1 MPHRRCTRGRRRPE
15 RRMSDTSLF
24 HESGVIVDHDGRAEL
39 FHDFLDTPTADSF
52 LESLSVEVQ
61 WEQAELIVFGRK
73 VVEPR
78 MSVWYADNR
87 MDYAYSGT
95 SRAAHAFTPA
105 LDRLRREV
113 QDRTGASFNSA
124 LVNLYRD
131 GNDRLGWHADNEECN
146 GPEPTIASLSFGAER
161 HFDLRHRASGET
173 RRVTLPHGS
182 LLMMSGALQRHW
194 VHQVPAM
201 KKVGAPRIN
210 VTLRLVS

>member
-1 MPHRRCTRGRRRPE
+1 
-15 RRMSDTSLF
+15 MSDTSLF

-95 SRAAHAFTPA
+95 
-105 LDRLRREV
+105 
-113 QDRTGASFNSA
+113 
-124 LVNLYRD
+124 
-131 GNDRLGWHADNEECN
+131 
-146 GPEPTIASLSFGAER
+146 
-161 HFDLRHRASGET
+161 
-173 RRVTLPHGS
+173 
-182 LLMMSGALQRHW
+182 
-194 VHQVPAM
+194 
-201 KKVGAPRIN
+201 
-210 VTLRLVS
+210 

>member
-1 MPHRRCTRGRRRPE
+1 
-15 RRMSDTSLF
+15 MSDVSLF
-24 HESGVIVDHDGRAEL
+24 HESGLIVDHDGRAEL

-87 MDYAYSGT
+87 MDYAYSGA
-95 SRAAHAFTPA
+95 SRTAHAFTPA

-201 KKVGAPRIN
+201 KKVGAARIN

>member
-1 MPHRRCTRGRRRPE
+1 
-15 RRMSDTSLF
+15 MSDVSLF
-24 HESGVIVDHDGRAEL
+24 HESGLIVDHDGRAEL

-78 MSVWYADNR
+78 MSVWYADNLL
-87 MDYAYSGT
+87 DYAYSGA
-95 SRAAHAFTPA
+95 SRTAHAFTPA
-105 LDRLRREV
+105 LDRLRREI

-161 HFDLRHRASGET
+161 HFDLRHRGSGET
-173 RRVTLPHGS
+173 HRVTLPHGS